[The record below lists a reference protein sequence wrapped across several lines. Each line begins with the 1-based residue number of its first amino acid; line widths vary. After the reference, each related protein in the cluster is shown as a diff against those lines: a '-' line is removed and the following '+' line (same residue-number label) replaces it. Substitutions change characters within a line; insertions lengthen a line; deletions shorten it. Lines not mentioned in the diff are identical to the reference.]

1 MPLRINANALLGKVM
16 QLVLSGK
23 CLAIIPAFKWHERYK

>member
-1 MPLRINANALLGKVM
+1 MPLRVNANALLSKIM

-23 CLAIIPAFKWHERYK
+23 CLAVIPAFKRHEGYE